1 MFPENHIYFHLFGW
15 NYLNER
21 YGAYKYRF
29 GLQKGVKK
37 RNYCFL
43 FAKYDVSVFQR
54 TFDRFHIFKNGKV
67 TSGLSFV
74 SSAR

>member
-29 GLQKGVKK
+29 GLQKGVEKQT
-37 RNYCFL
+37 CF
-43 FAKYDVSVFQR
+43 FKFGKYDVSAFQR
-54 TFDRFHIFKNGKV
+54 TFDHVHIFKIGEA
-67 TSGLSFV
+67 TSD
-74 SSAR
+74 